1 MNEKSDIPII
11 IDDLSSFDKLFPDAV
26 WYVVTNNDPSA
37 YSLVKYFGISYAR
50 AFELREQMELAG
62 IIGKPRYGYPEIL
75 VTEKAIED
83 IINRI

>member
-26 WYVVTNNDPSA
+26 WYVVTNNDASI
-37 YSLVKYFGISYAR
+37 YSLSKYFGISYAR
-50 AFELREQMELAG
+50 AFELCKQMELAG
-62 IIGKPRYGYPEIL
+62 IIREKYGLPEIL

-83 IINRI
+83 IIIRI

>member
-26 WYVVTNNDPSA
+26 WYVVTNNDASI
-37 YSLVKYFGISYAR
+37 YSLSKYFGISYMR
-50 AFELREQMELAG
+50 AFELCKQMELAG
-62 IIGKPRYGYPEIL
+62 IIREKYGLPEIL

-83 IINRI
+83 IIIRI

>member
-1 MNEKSDIPII
+1 MSEKSDIPII

-26 WYVVTNNDPSA
+26 WYVVTNNDTSV
-37 YSLVKYFGISYAR
+37 YSLVKYFGISYVR
-50 AFELREQMELAG
+50 AFELCKQMELAG
-62 IIGKPRYGYPEIL
+62 IIGASRHGRPEIL